1 MQTGASV
8 KVHGV
13 KFEAVEEINKLYNA
27 VARKSKGKIK
37 IRNVIKIFISRMQ
50 KLYL

>member
-1 MQTGASV
+1 MQTVASV
-8 KVHGV
+8 KVQGV
-13 KFEAVEEINKLYNA
+13 KFEALEEINKLYKP

-37 IRNVIKIFISRMQ
+37 IRNVIKIFIFRMQ